1 VPHETALI
9 ATIAIGLAFAL
20 IGGYLAVRLNLPP
33 LVGYLVAGIAV
44 GPFTPGFVAD
54 PKLAPQL
61 AEIGVMLLMFGVGM
75 HFSLRDLLAVRAV
88 ALPGAL
94 AQIVFAT
101 ALGIGVAKA
110 WGWSLGA
117 GLVFGLALSVAS
129 TVVLLRALEARGL
142 LESSDGR
149 IAVGWLIVEDLVI
162 VLALVLLPA
171 LAEPLG
177 GQALD
182 GSPAPGNLW
191 VTLGLTLGKIAL
203 FAVLMLMVG
212 VRAFPWLLKRVEDT
226 GSRELFTLAVI
237 ALALGV
243 AFGSAK
249 LFGVSFALGAFFAGM
264 VINESDLSHRAATDT
279 QPLQD
284 AFAGL
289 FFVAVGMLFDPEILI
304 EQPHKLLAV
313 LAIIVVGKSLA
324 ALGIV
329 LALRYPLGTALSVSA
344 ALAQIGEFSFIL
356 AGLGVSLGLL
366 PPEGHTL
373 ILAGAI
379 LSITLNPLLFNLV
392 SRLKVA
398 QPA

>member
-20 IGGYLAVRLNLPP
+20 IGGYIAVRVHLPP

-101 ALGIGVAKA
+101 ALGVGVAKA

-191 VTLGLTLGKIAL
+191 ITLGLTLGKIAL
-203 FAVLMLMVG
+203 FAVLMLVVG
-212 VRAFPWLLKRVEDT
+212 RAGLPVAPQAGRGHGLARAVHPGRGRARPRGRVRLRQALRRVVRARGVLRGHGDQRV
-226 GSRELFTLAVI
+226 
-237 ALALGV
+237 
-243 AFGSAK
+243 
-249 LFGVSFALGAFFAGM
+249 
-264 VINESDLSHRAATDT
+264 DLSHRAATDT

-304 EQPHKLLAV
+304 ESRSSCSRCSRSSSWASRWP
-313 LAIIVVGKSLA
+313 
-324 ALGIV
+324 
-329 LALRYPLGTALSVSA
+329 RSA
-344 ALAQIGEFSFIL
+344 SCSPCSTRWARPCPF
-356 AGLGVSLGLL
+356 
-366 PPEGHTL
+366 PPPWRRSGN
-373 ILAGAI
+373 
-379 LSITLNPLLFNLV
+379 SP
-392 SRLKVA
+392 SSW
-398 QPA
+398 PASA